1 MKREFNWKYALCIFA
16 FFLFLI
22 LGISTIFRLHGY
34 TFKTINTFSKDAD
47 IADIINNIISY
58 IGITLGLFYF
68 IFRII
73 IENTKE
79 DNITKHNTYKYIDN
93 VIDECHEIMENL
105 FHKKIKTN
113 DLKTTIDNLNSK
125 SVLIQNFIE
134 INVNKLDEKFYDANS
149 AYATWN
155 SFITTC
161 NVVNISSPQYA
172 ALDFMAER
180 DQYLETYRLFK
191 CSIYSHL

>member
-79 DNITKHNTYKYIDN
+79 IILQSIIHINTLT
-93 VIDECHEIMENL
+93 M
-105 FHKKIKTN
+105 
-113 DLKTTIDNLNSK
+113 
-125 SVLIQNFIE
+125 
-134 INVNKLDEKFYDANS
+134 
-149 AYATWN
+149 
-155 SFITTC
+155 
-161 NVVNISSPQYA
+161 
-172 ALDFMAER
+172 
-180 DQYLETYRLFK
+180 
-191 CSIYSHL
+191 